1 MTPNQLQDM
10 ASELSALYAQAEERM
25 IAAVARRLARGVE
38 ESGWANRKL
47 EEVQAFRSELLRE
60 LETLSRSAA
69 ELRGSMLDAAWD
81 AGESGL
87 TDELGVR
94 LEVIPQARLA
104 GIAVI
109 ETELNQKFDALQSAV
124 LRAVDDQ
131 YRSIIGQVVAAQA
144 TGTITTKQ
152 ALKQALNAFADRG
165 VSGFTDRAGRRW
177 GMAEY
182 SEMAVRTGMM
192 RAAIAGYSA
201 DALEHGETLVI
212 VSDHADECPLCRP
225 WERKVLAI
233 APEGLQHPD
242 CQGSLDDARAAG
254 LFHPNCLHS
263 ITVYVPGLTNRIGS
277 KARAGIT
284 LEQDAKGYAN
294 RQRQRSMERTVRKW
308 KRRQAAA
315 IDPEDERI
323 ARVYVV
329 KWQRQLRT
337 LTGETKLPRKYDRE
351 GGRVLLS
358 DAAKKLKALQVDE
371 NGSIIKNSRNLVWL
385 RQGYDK
391 AVEKGDLSALTGF
404 ENYVKV
410 AEQVERKLIGTTTA
424 DGIVIDG
431 YVTHFLDRII
441 GSYEQ
446 NREPVG
452 INHIVDALL
461 NPQEILRKRPRNG
474 MASDIYVTPH
484 CKVAVNPD
492 RKLIIQVTPKER
504 G

>member
-10 ASELSALYAQAEERM
+10 ASELSALYAQAEERLT
-25 IAAVARRLARGVE
+25 AAVARRLARGVE
-38 ESGWANRKL
+38 EPGWANRKL
-47 EEVQAFRSELLRE
+47 EEVQAFRSELTRE

-69 ELRGSMLDAAWD
+69 ELRSAMLDAAWD

-104 GIAVI
+104 GIAAV
-109 ETELNQKFDALQSAV
+109 ETELSQKFDALQSAI

-131 YRSIIGQVVAAQA
+131 YRSIIGQAVAAQA

-165 VSGFTDRAGRRW
+165 ISGFTDRAGRRW

-242 CQGSLDDARAAG
+242 CQGTLDSARAAG

-263 ITVYVPGLTNRIGS
+263 ITVYVPGLTDRTGS

-284 LEQDAKGYAN
+284 PAQDEKGYAN
-294 RQRQRSMERTVRKW
+294 RQQQRSMERTVRKW

-315 IDPEDERI
+315 IEPEDERI
-323 ARVYVV
+323 ARAYVV
-329 KWQRQLRT
+329 KWQRQLRA

-358 DAAKKLKALQVDE
+358 DAAKKLKALQIDE
-371 NGSIIKNSRNLVWL
+371 NGSIIKNSRNTAWL
-385 RQGYDK
+385 RRGYDK
-391 AVEKGDLSALTGF
+391 AVERGDLSALTGF
-404 ENYVKV
+404 EHYVRV
-410 AEQVERKLIGTTTA
+410 AENVDRELIGLTTA
-424 DGIVIDG
+424 DGIAIEG
-431 YVTHFLDRII
+431 YVPHFLDRII

-446 NREPVG
+446 NREPVE
-452 INHIVDALL
+452 IKFIMEALL

-474 MASDIYVTPH
+474 LASDIYVTAH
-484 CKVAVNPD
+484 CKVSVNPD
-492 RKLIIQVTPKER
+492 RRLLIQVTPKER